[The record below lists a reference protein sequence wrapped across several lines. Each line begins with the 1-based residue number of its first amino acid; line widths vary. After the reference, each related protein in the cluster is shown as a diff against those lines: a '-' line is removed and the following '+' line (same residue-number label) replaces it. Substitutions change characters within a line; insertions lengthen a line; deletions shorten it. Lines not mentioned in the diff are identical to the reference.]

1 MAKEQIQNEREY
13 QTKVITYAKGG
24 GTLNAYMC
32 AQGRC
37 GKDRKI
43 GSFPDENLVILFAS

>member
-43 GSFPDENLVILFAS
+43 GHKILTY